1 MTAFYVY
8 SLLESEQTNIVGWHS
23 SGTWRQRALC
33 DDPEREKQKINR
45 VRENAKI
52 NSVREK
58 ERWNCEKQGERWI
71 AINTRKYAAF
81 KS

>member
-1 MTAFYVY
+1 M
-8 SLLESEQTNIVGWHS
+8 
-23 SGTWRQRALC
+23 C